1 MNEKI
6 PTHIGLIIDG
16 NRRWAKKNNLS
27 SLEGHKKGLDNI
39 IKMAEYIVKRGIKYI
54 SIFAFSTENFKRT
67 EEEVSYL
74 MKLFIKG
81 FNEHF
86 ESIHKN
92 NIKVV
97 FSGRQDKLP
106 KDVLN
111 AMESLKEKTKDNTNG
126 TVNICINYGGHAEIV
141 DATKKIVEDISNN
154 NLDINNLN
162 EEIFAKYLYQELP
175 PIDLLIRT
183 GNEQRIS
190 NFMLWQLS
198 YAELYF
204 PEVTWPEFDEE
215 NFEMALDSF
224 NKRDRRFGGNS
235 NETKS
240 N

>member
-1 MNEKI
+1 MNENI
-6 PTHIGLIIDG
+6 PNHLGLIIDG

-39 IKMAEYIVKRGIKYI
+39 IKMSEYIIKRGVKYI

-81 FNEHF
+81 FNEYF
-86 ESIHKN
+86 DKIHEN
-92 NIKVV
+92 NIKVI
-97 FSGRQDKLP
+97 FSGRKDKLP
-106 KDVLN
+106 KEVLK
-111 AMESLKEKTKDNTNG
+111 AMESLEEKTINNTNG
-126 TVNICINYGGHAEIV
+126 TINICINYGGHAEIV
-141 DATKKIVEDISNN
+141 DATKKIVEDVKNN
-154 NLDINNLN
+154 KININELTEDIFN
-162 EEIFAKYLYQELP
+162 KYLYQELP

-183 GNEQRIS
+183 GNEQRVS

-215 NFEMALDSF
+215 QFEIAIDDY

-235 NETKS
+235 NEKK
-240 N
+240 NN